1 LHANAAGKRI
11 LEHFM
16 ALAFLMLVQA
26 AAPGQPP
33 PPAEAAPEWRMRIT
47 PERSCAS
54 ADPDEIV
61 VCGRRDDDRYRIR
74 ELPSEFEAP
83 PLRAETQL
91 FDGVSGGM
99 HVEST
104 QLPNGM
110 SSKRLMVSV
119 KTRF

>member
-1 LHANAAGKRI
+1 MPLS
-11 LEHFM
+11 L
-16 ALAFLMLVQA
+16 LMLVQA
-26 AAPGQPP
+26 AASGQPP
-33 PPAEAAPEWRMRIT
+33 PPSETPPELRLRIT

-61 VCGRRDDDRYRIR
+61 VCGRRDDDRYRLR
-74 ELPSEFEAP
+74 PLPPEFEAE

-91 FDGVSGGM
+91 MDGVIGGM

-110 SSKRLMVSV
+110 TSKRLMVSV